1 MSSISPGLTS
11 ASADLPHSVP
21 AGTAVA
27 VHAAGKEM
35 ALGIGITM
43 MSTDD
48 IKGINKGCGVETRC
62 YLGDDLWTVGKL

>member
-1 MSSISPGLTS
+1 
-11 ASADLPHSVP
+11 
-21 AGTAVA
+21 
-27 VHAAGKEM
+27 M